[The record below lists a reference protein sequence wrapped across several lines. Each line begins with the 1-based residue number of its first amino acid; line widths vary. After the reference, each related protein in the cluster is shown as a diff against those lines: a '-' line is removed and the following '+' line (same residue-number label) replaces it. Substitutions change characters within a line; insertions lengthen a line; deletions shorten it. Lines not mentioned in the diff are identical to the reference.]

1 MADPRFFQR
10 SGPFTLGHIASVTG
24 AQIEN
29 GSADLVLND
38 VAPLHNAGPGQ
49 LSFLDNIRYREQ
61 FRTSKAAAC
70 FVMPEL
76 VGDAPDGMALLVT
89 KNPYKANAL
98 AVQAFYP
105 EFRPDAHISGRASIH
120 PDAVIGEGCTIEDNV
135 VIKAGASLGKG
146 CWIEANTVI
155 GENVIL
161 GDSCRVGANATLS
174 HCHIGDG
181 SRLYPGVRIGQDG
194 FGFAIDPTGF
204 VKVPQLGRVIIGSRV
219 EIGANTAI
227 DRGTSGDTVVGDG
240 TWIDNLVQI
249 GHNVQ
254 IGRGCVIV
262 SQVGIAGSTVLED
275 FVVLAGQVG
284 LAGHLR
290 IGKGAKIAA
299 QAGVWR
305 DVPAGV
311 EMMGSP
317 ALPVKQYI
325 RQVAMLG
332 RMLKKGRSE

>member
-1 MADPRFFQR
+1 MADPHFFQR

-29 GSADLVLND
+29 GSADLVLED
-38 VAPLHNAGPGQ
+38 VSPLDKAGPGH
-49 LSFLDNIRYREQ
+49 LSFLDNNRYRDQ
-61 FRTSKAAAC
+61 FRNSKAAAC
-70 FVMPEL
+70 FVTPEL
-76 VGDAPDGMALLVT
+76 VSDAPSGMALLVT
-89 KNPYKANAL
+89 KTPYKANAL

-105 EFRPDAHISGRASIH
+105 ETRPAARIAKTAVIH
-120 PDAVIGEGCTIEDNV
+120 PDATLGENCIIEDHVVIG
-135 VIKAGASLGKG
+135 AGATLGNG

-155 GENVIL
+155 GSHVVL
-161 GDSCRVGANATLS
+161 GEGCRVGANATLS
-174 HCHIGDG
+174 HCHIGAH

-194 FGFAIDPTGF
+194 FGFAIDPSGF

-227 DRGTSGDTVVGDG
+227 DRGTSGDTMIGDG

-254 IGRGCVIV
+254 IGKGCVIV
-262 SQVGIAGSTVLED
+262 SQVGIAGSTILED
-275 FVVLAGQVG
+275 YVVLAGQAG

-305 DVPAGV
+305 DVPAGA

-317 ALPVKQYI
+317 AMPIKQFI
-325 RQVAMLG
+325 RQVAMLA

>member
-29 GSADLVLND
+29 GSADLVLED
-38 VAPLHNAGPGQ
+38 VSPLNNAGPGQ
-49 LSFLDNIRYREQ
+49 LSFLDNIRYRDH
-61 FRTSKAAAC
+61 FRSSKAAAC

-76 VGDAPDGMALLVT
+76 TADAPAGMALLVT

-105 EFRPDAHISGRASIH
+105 EYRPAADISDRASIH
-120 PDAVIGEGCTIEDNV
+120 PDAIIGEGCTIEDHV
-135 VIKAGASLGKG
+135 VIKAGATLGKG

-155 GENVIL
+155 GANVIL
-161 GDSCRVGANATLS
+161 GDACRVGANATLS

-181 SRLYPGVRIGQDG
+181 TRLYPGVRIGQDG

-240 TWIDNLVQI
+240 SWIDNLVQI

-262 SQVGIAGSTVLED
+262 SQVGVAGSTVLED

-299 QAGVWR
+299 QSGVWR

-325 RQVAMLG
+325 RQVAMLS